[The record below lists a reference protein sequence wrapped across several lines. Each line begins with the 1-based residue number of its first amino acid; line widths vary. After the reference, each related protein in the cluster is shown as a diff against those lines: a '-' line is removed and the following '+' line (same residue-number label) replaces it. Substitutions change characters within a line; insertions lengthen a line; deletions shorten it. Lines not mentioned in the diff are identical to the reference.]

1 MLPLFKVF
9 SLIIKIFSK
18 PLVNYTKK
26 IHMDRKGHT
35 NVWIRRFF
43 IFLGNKYHVFETKI
57 NRKFLNLSSNFAF
70 RIKPLS
76 DEDAITKGVE
86 FFYEVILY
94 TILITIPLYE
104 MNRGQNE
111 AKEKSKILNNK
122 LQSLEEGIEKIKSE
136 IKQESE
142 SLGQKLSNFKGFVTN
157 FEKSIEIAYEQS
169 EKDSQELKNEIN
181 SMIEKTSN
189 LAKEISN
196 DRNEMMK
203 KAKELMEQ
211 QNGILSLLTKKKSQA
226 Q

>member
-1 MLPLFKVF
+1 M
-9 SLIIKIFSK
+9 
-18 PLVNYTKK
+18 NYTKK
-26 IHMDRKGHT
+26 IHMDRKGHS

-57 NRKFLNLSSNFAF
+57 NRKFLNISSDFAF

-94 TILITIPLYE
+94 VILITIPLYE
-104 MNRGQNE
+104 MNRNQNE
-111 AKEKSKILNNK
+111 AKEKSKIISDK
-122 LQSLEEGIEKIKSE
+122 LQSLEDGIEKIKNE
-136 IKQESE
+136 IKDESDN
-142 SLGQKLSNFKGFVTN
+142 LGQKLSNFNVFVKN

-169 EKDSQELKNEIN
+169 EKDSQDLRSEIN
-181 SMIEKTSN
+181 KMIEQTSSF
-189 LAKEISN
+189 AKELSN
-196 DRNEMMK
+196 DRNELMK